1 LISSHNDFSK
11 NNMKTTKIYS
21 EIHNLENLIQVDQYF
36 SSCGHMNDVG
46 ARMFTAIVIN
56 KFFETK
62 QKQ

>member
-1 LISSHNDFSK
+1 
-11 NNMKTTKIYS
+11 MKTTKIYS
-21 EIHNLENLIQVDQYF
+21 EIHNLENVAQGDQYF
-36 SSCGHMNDVG
+36 SAYGHMNDAG